1 MLRASRIKV
10 APHLDLMRWSSIF
23 VGKANEVIR
32 LPMIEETLLL
42 LLLLLLE
49 NTNSQFVLRLI
60 LSYIKSPNCS
70 QCFIISEFI
79 SLTASQIQISL
90 LFKLTLKMN
99 YFCQLLVAIEIK
111 IVGVILNIQQVSS

>member
-32 LPMIEETLLL
+32 LPMIEET
-42 LLLLLLE
+42 LLLLLE